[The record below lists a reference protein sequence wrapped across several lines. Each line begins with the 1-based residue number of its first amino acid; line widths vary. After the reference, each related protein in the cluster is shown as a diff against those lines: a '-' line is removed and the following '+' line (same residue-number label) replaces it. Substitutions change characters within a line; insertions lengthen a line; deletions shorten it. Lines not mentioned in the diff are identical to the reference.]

1 MARRM
6 LARRM
11 PAQRMLAKRMLA
23 KRMLAKRMLAQRMPA
38 PWRHPRRG
46 AGERGSMSVELVV
59 VAPGLIGLLLLV
71 GAGGR
76 VVEAQGHLDGA
87 ARDAARAASLAMSPA
102 QASQL
107 ALQAAQAD
115 LGTTS
120 WCAAG
125 SVQAL
130 VAGFPAAGQLVVAGD
145 DITVT
150 VQCDVNMSP
159 FTVLGFNPAMVFS
172 GRAVAPLDAFV
183 ERNG

>member
-6 LARRM
+6 LARK
-11 PAQRMLAKRMLA
+11 MLARKMLA
-23 KRMLAKRMLAQRMPA
+23 RKMLARKMLARKMLA
-38 PWRHPRRG
+38 RGWRPRPG

-130 VAGFPAAGQLVVAGD
+130 VAGFPAAGQLVVAGN

-159 FTVLGFNPAMVFS
+159 FTVLGFNPDMIFS